1 VSCDRPPGV
10 EMVEMV
16 GQFSKTP
23 RVLRAVRVE
32 IFIYISTILTISTL
46 NGYFKHE
53 LKFPLI
59 SLNFFLKHYE

>member
-1 VSCDRPPGV
+1 
-10 EMVEMV
+10 MV

>member
-1 VSCDRPPGV
+1 
-10 EMVEMV
+10 MV

-46 NGYFKHE
+46 NGYFKHDCNE

-59 SLNFFLKHYE
+59 SLNFFLKPQ